1 MGGVGA
7 GREPVQG
14 PPCLGAPSSGP
25 SLLCPRGTHKPLMD
39 FCWPACPQ
47 GAGLLLGAARPGPP
61 LLLPSAHD
69 KELQREHRSSLLQ
82 VLRNKRVPV
91 SLRTMPLPH
100 RVAGPSEHQCSPP
113 GAWSQASPLLLRP
126 GCPSSPLLL
135 PLWPGW
141 VEGVA
146 CPSGDLRKWPLLRTM
161 WGCPLAASSTPS
173 SAGGHPPLPV
183 MFTGLRTCPRS
194 SGVKVQTPQ

>member
-14 PPCLGAPSSGP
+14 PPCLGAP
-25 SLLCPRGTHKPLMD
+25 LLRPQ
-39 FCWPACPQ
+39 PAVPQ
-47 GAGLLLGAARPGPP
+47 RHPQAPHGLLLACLPSGCWAPAGSCPS

-113 GAWSQASPLLLRP
+113 GPGPKPPL
-126 GCPSSPLLL
+126 SSS
-135 PLWPGW
+135 
-141 VEGVA
+141 V
-146 CPSGDLRKWPLLRTM
+146 
-161 WGCPLAASSTPS
+161 LAAL
-173 SAGGHPPLPV
+173 PPLSCCP
-183 MFTGLRTCPRS
+183 FGLAGWRE
-194 SGVKVQTPQ
+194 

>member
-1 MGGVGA
+1 MGGLGA

-14 PPCLGAPSSGP
+14 PPCLGAP
-25 SLLCPRGTHKPLMD
+25 LL
-39 FCWPACPQ
+39 WPQPAVPQ
-47 GAGLLLGAARPGPP
+47 RHPQAPHGLLLACLPSGCWAPAGSCRPGPP

-146 CPSGDLRKWPLLRTM
+146 CSSRDLRKWPLLRTM

-173 SAGGHPPLPV
+173 SAGGHTPLPV
-183 MFTGLRTCPRS
+183 MLTGLRTCPRS

>member
-1 MGGVGA
+1 MMGGVGA

-113 GAWSQASPLLLRP
+113 GPGPKPPL
-126 GCPSSPLLL
+126 SSS
-135 PLWPGW
+135 
-141 VEGVA
+141 V
-146 CPSGDLRKWPLLRTM
+146 
-161 WGCPLAASSTPS
+161 LAAL
-173 SAGGHPPLPV
+173 PPLSCCP
-183 MFTGLRTCPRS
+183 FGLGGWRE
-194 SGVKVQTPQ
+194 